1 MRKNTG
7 GTGESDVSSLPS
19 LSSLYLPR
27 FHFSRA
33 TFHYLKVWNRLHKR
47 LFDSNGLV
55 HLCLLSYFLPSFLPT
70 YPLIYLTTH
79 PATYTNFCERCLTLY
94 LPTHPSNYSLNY
106 PSTHPPICLHSYI
119 PTYLPTY
126 LPMYLST
133 YITTYPPTY
142 IPNCYLHSN

>member
-27 FHFSRA
+27 FHFFCA
-33 TFHYLKVWNRLHKR
+33 TFHYLKDWNRLHKR

-55 HLCLLSYFLPSFLPT
+55 HLCLLSYFLLSFLPT
-70 YPLIYLTTH
+70 YPLIYPTTH
-79 PATYTNFCERCLTLY
+79 SPTYTNFLWAMFNSL
-94 LPTHPSNYSLNY
+94 LTHPSIQLLTQL
-106 PSTHPPICLHSYI
+106 PIHPPTHLSAYVSYI

-126 LPMYLST
+126 LCTYLP
-133 YITTYPPTY
+133 I
-142 IPNCYLHSN
+142 